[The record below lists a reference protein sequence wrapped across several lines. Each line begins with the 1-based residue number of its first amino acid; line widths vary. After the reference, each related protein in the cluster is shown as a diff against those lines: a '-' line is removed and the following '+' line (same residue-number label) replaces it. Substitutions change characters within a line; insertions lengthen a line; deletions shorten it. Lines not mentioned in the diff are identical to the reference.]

1 MNNTTCKRRLQK
13 REIIWKQGA
22 KEDLISW
29 EPPSAQRR
37 IHKIF
42 WFISSNE
49 QYTNTQNTNTNKN
62 INTQNTNTNTQNTN
76 TNKKYKYTKSWGMHE
91 GGEDT
96 KNCKNE
102 QQYLLLD

>member
-1 MNNTTCKRRLQK
+1 MNNTTCKRRVQK

-42 WFISSNE
+42 WFISYNE
-49 QYTNTQNTNTNKN
+49 QYANTQNTNTNKN
-62 INTQNTNTNTQNTN
+62 TNTQNFGGCMWEEKTQRIAKMSN
-76 TNKKYKYTKSWGMHE
+76 NIFCWTDTPINLFRFTKGR
-91 GGEDT
+91 T
-96 KNCKNE
+96 FKF
-102 QQYLLLD
+102 